1 VLSNLRFIK
10 FISLFVTIIFVI
22 TLCIPFSPN
31 ISYTEEQSKFQKILK
46 IFKPKPEQT
55 PDTFTEEEK
64 EKKPDTPLTEE
75 ERERAKNQCILKYT
89 AGGVITGA
97 LLGLLLERDIGGA
110 IKGAAVGGTLAFAIA
125 WGACLKYYSNIKSS
139 SVADA
144 SETARKIKYDP
155 SQGVIAKVENLNLTP
170 NPVSPGDKVQMSAL
184 YYVMVPDKTQ
194 EIKVTETRTVYY
206 YDENGTSG
214 TKGWKEL
221 GSVDYSVTV
230 EPGTRKAEGDFELP
244 EQVPEGKYKIVLK
257 ISTEGASNEASQEL
271 IVKKGVAKAPAREP
285 LTIARAEQ
293 NEVKTSEKIEQPG
306 VKAIEKSTK
315 KLIKVVSKSL
325 TVRESPSLKSR
336 PIGMIKQDEM
346 YEVIDTKTVE
356 KQKWFKIKLE
366 DGTEGWVLSK
376 YVKMFE

>member
-1 VLSNLRFIK
+1 MKLLRNSKFIK
-10 FISLFVTIIFVI
+10 FISVFITIIFVI
-22 TLCIPFSPN
+22 TLCIPFS
-31 ISYTEEQSKFQKILK
+31 SSSFAEEQSKEQGKFQKIIK
-46 IFKPKPEQT
+46 FFKPKSDASSTQQPTEQ
-55 PDTFTEEEK
+55 
-64 EKKPDTPLTEE
+64 TPLTEE
-75 ERERAKNQCILKYT
+75 EREKAKEQCILKYT
-89 AGGVITGA
+89 AGGAITGA
-97 LLGLLLERDIGGA
+97 LVGLLLERDIGGA

-125 WGACLKYYSNIKSS
+125 WGACLKYYSTLKSS

-144 SETARKIKYDP
+144 NQTARKIKYDP
-155 SQGVIAKVENLNLTP
+155 SQGVVVKVENLSLIP
-170 NPVSPGDKVQMSAL
+170 NPVSPGDKVQMNAL

-221 GSVDYSVTV
+221 GSIDYSVTV

-244 EQVPEGKYKIVLK
+244 EKVPEGRYKIALK
-257 ISTEGASNEASQEL
+257 VSAEGFSNEAVQEL
-271 IVKKGVAKAPAREP
+271 IVKKGIAKVSTQPVQVAQ
-285 LTIARAEQ
+285 TEQ
-293 NEVKTSEKIEQPG
+293 IIEKTEQPG
-306 VKAIEKSTK
+306 VKAIEKPTK

-336 PIGMIKQDEM
+336 PIGMIKQDET
-346 YEVIDTKTVE
+346 YEVIETKTVE
-356 KQKWFKIKLE
+356 KQKWVKIRLE